1 MNSRALP
8 ILNAIGCLVLT
19 GVIVLQWQRE
29 RALDGSLAQLKSEL
43 AAAREFSA
51 SESKR
56 AADLERDIAM
66 LKESLEA
73 TQQSAAQAAAE
84 QLTIWQTA
92 VAGRDAKLRELDA
105 ALAATRQR
113 LDAAIAR
120 LKEAGAR

>member
-56 AADLERDIAM
+56 AADLERDIAV

>member
-1 MNSRALP
+1 MNCRALP

-43 AAAREFSA
+43 A

-56 AADLERDIAM
+56 AADLERDIAV